1 MVENTSDKYVR
12 RNIVILPETYEWLNS
27 QRKTVKGPYTPAK
40 KESFDSVLKRI
51 RQQAEGKK
59 D

>member
-12 RNIVILPETYEWLNS
+12 RNIVVLPETYDWLDK
-27 QRKTVKGPYTPAK
+27 QRRTVKGPYTPAK

-51 RQQAEGKK
+51 REQMKE
-59 D
+59 